1 MKITVAI
8 VEDNSELRVS
18 LARVIGEAEGLEVV
32 GVFRSAEEG
41 LAKIPTLKPQVVIMD
56 IRLPKMDGIEGTARL
71 KQSNPEMF
79 VLILTAFEDSDQI
92 FEALQAGASGYLLKR
107 ARPGEIIDAIRQVTV
122 GGAPMTPEIARRV
135 VASFHRP
142 LKVTAET
149 EALTSREEEILQR
162 VAKGY
167 VPKEVADQLNISV
180 ETVRTHLR
188 HIYEKLHVRSRTEAV
203 IKYLG

>member
-1 MKITVAI
+1 MNTRVAI
-8 VEDNSELRVS
+8 VEDNADLRRSLSE
-18 LARVIGEAEGLEVV
+18 VISASAGLEVTAAYK
-32 GVFRSAEEG
+32 SAEDA
-41 LAKIPTLKPQVVIMD
+41 LRSIAKQKPDVVIMD
-56 IRLPKMDGIEGTARL
+56 IRLPEMTGIECTARL
-71 KQSNPEMF
+71 RRLSPEVY

-107 ARPGEIIDAIRQVTV
+107 ATPEEIIDAVRQVKA

-142 LKVTAET
+142 PKKLEQT
-149 EALTSREEEILQR
+149 EALTGREEEILELLS
-162 VAKGY
+162 KGY
-167 VPKEVADQLNISV
+167 VPKEIADQLKISV